1 MLKEL
6 NRLAILLFSEVEFN
20 TCAIEI
26 QEIICKEYKKR
37 KEL

>member
-6 NRLAILLFSEVEFN
+6 DRLAILLFSEMKFN
-20 TCAIEI
+20 TCSIEM